1 MAVAEKDFTREL
13 MRGLKSLGGFAH
25 KIEDVPVSRLT
36 QVNQGGKGTGAKPF
50 DVFWQHAN
58 QFHAIENK
66 QEPWTLD
73 VRAERNEAGKDTPG
87 LKRHQEDALM
97 AVRSGGG
104 FAWVI
109 CHFHGTMTQREQKRW
124 GRKFL
129 DRAIAVPIH
138 RIVDARVVEGARSLD
153 FDWFLANGLEL
164 ELTGRTVTDRAWV
177 PWVLTGEAAKAMQ
190 S

>member
-1 MAVAEKDFTREL
+1 
-13 MRGLKSLGGFAH
+13 MRGLNTMVGFAH
-25 KIEDVPVSRLT
+25 KIEDVPVSRLKNVAPGT
-36 QVNQGGKGTGAKPF
+36 KGTGAKPF
-50 DVFWQHAN
+50 DVFWMHDH

-66 QEPWTLD
+66 QEPWLLD

-87 LKRHQEDALM
+87 LKRHQEDALL
-97 AVRSGGG
+97 AVRAGGG
-104 FAWVI
+104 FAWVV
-109 CHFHGTMTQREQKRW
+109 CHFHGTLTQREQKRF

-138 RIVDARVVEGARSLD
+138 RIVDARIITGARSLD

-177 PWVLTGEAAKAMQ
+177 PWVLTGEAAKALQ
-190 S
+190 EVAP